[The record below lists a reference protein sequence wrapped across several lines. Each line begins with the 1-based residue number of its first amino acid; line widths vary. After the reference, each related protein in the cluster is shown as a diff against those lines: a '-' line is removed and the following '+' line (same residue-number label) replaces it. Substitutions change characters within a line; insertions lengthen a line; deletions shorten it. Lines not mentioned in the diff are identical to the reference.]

1 MIEAG
6 CGYLKDEFNEFLERL
21 IHLNR
26 YHTHSYVNVADLLME
41 TDKIPSIISSEAK
54 GSRELLYMLM
64 EKISNNKITL
74 NDNVN
79 DMINLVNK
87 YISSSQELSRNG
99 RNHFVAIYAGMDLVV
114 LNGHLYH
121 NKTFICD
128 LNSFAS
134 IGTMLWNN
142 ASLQLFKEDLMNL

>member
-1 MIEAG
+1 M
-6 CGYLKDEFNEFLERL
+6 
-21 IHLNR
+21 NR
-26 YHTHSYVNVADLLME
+26 YHTDKYITVSDLLLE
-41 TDKIPSIISSEAK
+41 TDRIPSIISSEAK

-99 RNHFVAIYAGMDLVV
+99 RNHFIAIYSGMDMVV
-114 LNGHLYH
+114 LNGQLYH
-121 NKTFICD
+121 NKVFICD
-128 LNSFAS
+128 LNWFAS
-134 IGTMLWNN
+134 IGTMLWTD